1 MIKTVAAHTS
11 DFNRSSEGF
20 DNGKYEGVACNA
32 RLLEV
37 RLVSSV
43 YNAKV
48 MSFMSAGLGDGTEL
62 KQSYSGAPFGH
73 SFVPE
78 QGFAVGSY
86 HWTAEIRAGRTKA
99 MKLSTEYMVAY
110 SGLKD
115 APEAYVEL
123 YFKKLARFTTYPYF
137 RAHFAMQVAA
147 SGLMLAPL
155 PSLTDHR
162 VD

>member
-1 MIKTVAAHTS
+1 MTKDLAAQSNDLSFASESYDAEKYDSVA
-11 DFNRSSEGF
+11 RR
-20 DNGKYEGVACNA
+20 A
-32 RLLEV
+32 RLREV
-37 RLVSSV
+37 RLINSAYS
-43 YNAKV
+43 AKV
-48 MSFMSAGLGDGTEL
+48 MTFMGAGSGEGLDL
-62 KQSYSGAPFGH
+62 KQSYNGASSGH

-78 QGFAVGSY
+78 RGMVVGSY
-86 HWTAEIRAGRTKA
+86 IWTAEVRAGRTKA

-115 APEAYVEL
+115 APDEYVSL

-137 RAHFAMQVAA
+137 RAHFAVQVAA

-155 PSLTDHR
+155 PSLTDR

>member
-1 MIKTVAAHTS
+1 MMKEVAAQTS
-11 DFNRSSEGF
+11 EFSFASD
-20 DNGKYEGVACNA
+20 DYDAGKYEAVTRAA
-32 RLLEV
+32 RLREV
-37 RLVSSV
+37 RLVNSAYS
-43 YNAKV
+43 AKV
-48 MSFMSAGLGDGTEL
+48 MSFMAVELGDGTEL
-62 KQSYSGAPFGH
+62 KQSYTGAPSGH

-78 QGFAVGSY
+78 RGIAVGSY
-86 HWTAEIRAGRTKA
+86 LWSAEVRAGRTKA

-115 APEAYVEL
+115 APEEYVGL

-137 RAHFAMQVAA
+137 RAHFAMHVAA

-155 PSLTDHR
+155 PSLTDR

>member
-1 MIKTVAAHTS
+1 MTKDVAAQTS
-11 DFNRSSEGF
+11 DFSFASDGYDAAKYDSVARS
-20 DNGKYEGVACNA
+20 A
-32 RLLEV
+32 RLREV
-37 RLVSSV
+37 RLINSAYS
-43 YNAKV
+43 AKV
-48 MSFMSAGLGDGTEL
+48 MSFMAAEAGDGMDL
-62 KQSYSGAPFGH
+62 KQSYNGAPSGH

-78 QGFAVGSY
+78 RGMVFGSY
-86 HWTAEIRAGRTKA
+86 IWTAEVRAGRTKA
-99 MKLSTEYMVAY
+99 MKLSTEYLVAY

-115 APEAYVEL
+115 APEEYVTL

-155 PSLTDHR
+155 PSLTDR